1 MHRSRLFF
9 LPFVIAASLGLA
21 AALVAPFAA
30 SSAAAQ
36 AAEWPRTV
44 AHAAGTLTLPAKP
57 VRIIS
62 TSPSVTGILLA
73 IGAPVVASTATTPS
87 ALTDS
92 KGFFSQWAAVADQ
105 RGVKVLAP
113 NLKFDIEA
121 VIGWQPD
128 LVIASASGADSGMEH
143 IGELKAQGLPTLV
156 VNYSTQSWQELAA
169 ELGRATGR
177 EAEAQAAIARFDA
190 RAAEVAATIT
200 PPQGTVSIV
209 GYNIGGTYS
218 VGRTIGTQARLLE
231 ALGLRVVGLP
241 KALQHTVTR
250 ASDFDF
256 ISRENLPAA
265 IAGDTVFLLRGTEKD
280 KEAFLADP
288 VLANTPA
295 VVNRRVYPLG
305 PTSFRIDYYSGLQLI
320 DRIAG
325 YFKAP

>member
-1 MHRSRLFF
+1 MHRSRPFF
-9 LPFVIAASLGLA
+9 LPFVIAASLGLVT
-21 AALVAPFAA
+21 LLAA
-30 SSAAAQ
+30 SLATAQ
-36 AAEWPRTV
+36 AADWPRTV
-44 AHAAGTLTLPAKP
+44 TDAVGTLTLPAKP

-128 LVIASASGADSGMEH
+128 LVVASASGADSGLEH
-143 IGELKAQGLPTLV
+143 VAELKAQGLPTLV

-190 RAAEVAATIT
+190 RAAEVAASIT
-200 PPQGTVSIV
+200 PPPGNVSIV
-209 GYNIGGTYS
+209 GYNIGGSYS
-218 VGRTIGTQARLLE
+218 VGRTIGTQARLLQALGFRVAGLPE
-231 ALGLRVVGLP
+231 AL
-241 KALQHTVTR
+241 QQSVTR

-280 KEAFLADP
+280 KDAFLADP
-288 VLANTPA
+288 VLANTRA
-295 VVNRRVYPLG
+295 VIDRRVYPLG

-325 YFKAP
+325 YFKKP